1 MEYGKIMGYIQ
12 QKEDE
17 IKINLTK
24 NCGL

>member
-1 MEYGKIMGYIQ
+1 MGYIQ